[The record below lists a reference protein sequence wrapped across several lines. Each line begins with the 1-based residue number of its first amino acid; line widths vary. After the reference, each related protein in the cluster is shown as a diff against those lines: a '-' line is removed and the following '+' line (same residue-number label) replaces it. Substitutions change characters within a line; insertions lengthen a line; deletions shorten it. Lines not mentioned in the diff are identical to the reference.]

1 MSKKLPAWIVLT
13 VISLVAAL
21 ALGATYNGT
30 KDRIATQE
38 AEKAVAVRQELLPAA
53 ADFKLLTAEDE
64 TEVYQGLDASGA
76 SVGYVSVGTV
86 TGFGGPVEVTVGM
99 DDEGTIAGVRVGGS
113 NFSETAGLGAKS
125 KEPAF
130 YEQFAGMVYP
140 VDLTKNGGEV
150 DAITAATIT
159 SSAVVR
165 GVNDTAKYIAEK
177 AGIKLKEPVVLVQ
190 ELGNNRYA
198 TSKQGFG
205 GPVYVEAE
213 IVDGAIT
220 DIVIGDAN
228 FNETSGYGA
237 GAKEEKFYSQYVG
250 KSGTGL
256 VLNSDVD
263 QVSGA
268 TITSTAVNDAV
279 NLLLLYV
286 NDRAAYEAQLADA
299 PEEVDVS
306 IPAGAQTWTAKGKG
320 LTGTFDVTIAV
331 DENAAVTGIEVGD
344 ASTAE
349 DGAFLGQVKNNNA
362 FLAQF
367 IGTAGNINAAS
378 IDTVTGAT
386 ISSNGVISAV
396 NKAWNESQGI
406 VEATPAPTA
415 EPTGAEYKTKGQG
428 LTGAFSVWVYVDN
441 GAVTGLKVRSTESE
455 YDEPYLDLVKGN
467 SAFLSQFVGKSG
479 QIAES
484 DIDLVSGATI
494 SSQGVLAA
502 VNDALAKAASAP
514 AEATPAPAAEVAG
527 TEYKTKGQGLT
538 GAFNVTVVLDD
549 NGAVAGV
556 KIGSSESE
564 YDGTYLDMVK
574 GSEAFLSQ
582 FVGKTG
588 EIADAD
594 TVTGATISSKSVVD
608 AVNEVL
614 KNAAPAAAPAAE
626 PAAEVTGTEYK
637 TKGQGLT
644 GAFGVTVVLDDTGA
658 VAGVKIGSSE
668 SEYDGTYLDMVKGSE
683 AFLSQ
688 FVGKT
693 GEIADADTVT
703 GATISS
709 KSVVDAVNE
718 VLKNNAPAAA
728 PAAEPAAEAA
738 GLAGEYAVSV
748 QGFTDPMDVQVTL
761 DDNGAVIQVAVE
773 QSQSATDGAYVEKV
787 RTSEA
792 FLNQFIGKAAP
803 IADGE
808 IDVVTGATFASKAV
822 VAAVNDV
829 FAQKGITAAPAAEE
843 PQQSEAGASS
853 ILADGAYTLTGKG
866 MVDDVNVTVT
876 VENGKIAKVEVAE
889 SASATDA
896 LYVDMVRKSEGFLGQ
911 FIGKDALL
919 AETDIDVVT
928 GATITSRAVHGIVN
942 QVIAGDVSSEAEA
955 QLAEEPAAQ
964 PAEEGDVWG
973 GVAYMNGLT
982 GTFGV
987 AVDMNADG
995 TVKNV
1000 SLTKSD
1006 SDMDAEYLAKIT
1018 EEWLGQFVGKTLPVA
1033 GIDTVAGATISSSAV
1048 IEAVNGFAQAPAEE
1062 PAAEAPA
1069 TLAGEYTQEAQS
1081 FLDALKVTVT
1091 LDDAGA
1097 ITAINVADS
1106 ENADSAPYAAK
1117 AQSEA
1122 FLSQF
1127 IGKKA
1132 PLAEDDADVVTGAT
1146 FSCKAVISAVNA
1158 VYEQLGVQAEP
1169 AAPAEKE
1176 TKEAVTYKDGNYQ
1189 AAVDALTVTVTVAD
1203 GKVADVAVQ
1212 ADAAAE
1218 DALYVAMV
1226 AENAA
1231 FLSQFA
1237 GQSAPVEADAVTGAT
1252 FTSDAVAQAVNQ
1264 ALESAK

>member
-367 IGTAGNINAAS
+367 IGTAGNIDAAS

-415 EPTGAEYKTKGQG
+415 EPVGTEYKAKGQG

-467 SAFLSQFVGKSG
+467 SAFLGQFVGKSG

-514 AEATPAPAAEVAG
+514 AEATPAPASEVAG

-538 GAFNVTVVLDD
+538 GAFNVTVILDD
-549 NGAVAGV
+549 SGAVAGV

-574 GSEAFLSQ
+574 GSDAFLSQ

-626 PAAEVTGTEYK
+626 PAAE
-637 TKGQGLT
+637 
-644 GAFGVTVVLDDTGA
+644 
-658 VAGVKIGSSE
+658 
-668 SEYDGTYLDMVKGSE
+668 
-683 AFLSQ
+683 
-688 FVGKT
+688 
-693 GEIADADTVT
+693 
-703 GATISS
+703 
-709 KSVVDAVNE
+709 
-718 VLKNNAPAAA
+718 AAS
-728 PAAEPAAEAA
+728 
-738 GLAGEYAVSV
+738 LAGEYAVSV

-964 PAEEGDVWG
+964 SAEEGDVWG

-1033 GIDTVAGATISSSAV
+1033 GIDTVTGATISSSAV

-1176 TKEAVTYKDGNYQ
+1176 TKEAVTYKDGSYQ

-1237 GQSAPVEADAVTGAT
+1237 GQSVPVEADAVTGAT

>member
-64 TEVYQGLDASGA
+64 TEVYQGLDANGA

-130 YEQFAGMVYP
+130 YEQFAGLAYP
-140 VDLTKNGGEV
+140 VDLVKNGGEV

-190 ELGNNRYA
+190 ELGGNRYA

-237 GAKEEKFYSQYVG
+237 GAKEEKFYGQYVG

-256 VLNSDVD
+256 VLNSDID

-320 LTGTFDVTIAV
+320 LTGDFDVTIAV

-349 DGAFLGQVKNNNA
+349 DAAFLGQVKNNNA

-367 IGTAGNINAAS
+367 IGTTGSLDAAAM
-378 IDTVTGAT
+378 DTVTGAT
-386 ISSNGVISAV
+386 ISSKGVISAV

-406 VEATPAPTA
+406 AEATPAPTA
-415 EPTGAEYKTKGQG
+415 EP
-428 LTGAFSVWVYVDN
+428 
-441 GAVTGLKVRSTESE
+441 
-455 YDEPYLDLVKGN
+455 
-467 SAFLSQFVGKSG
+467 
-479 QIAES
+479 
-484 DIDLVSGATI
+484 
-494 SSQGVLAA
+494 
-502 VNDALAKAASAP
+502 
-514 AEATPAPAAEVAG
+514 
-527 TEYKTKGQGLT
+527 
-538 GAFNVTVVLDD
+538 
-549 NGAVAGV
+549 
-556 KIGSSESE
+556 
-564 YDGTYLDMVK
+564 
-574 GSEAFLSQ
+574 
-582 FVGKTG
+582 
-588 EIADAD
+588 
-594 TVTGATISSKSVVD
+594 
-608 AVNEVL
+608 
-614 KNAAPAAAPAAE
+614 
-626 PAAEVTGTEYK
+626 TGTEYK

-644 GAFGVTVVLDDTGA
+644 GAFAVWVYVDNGA
-658 VAGVKIGSSE
+658 VTGVKVRSTD
-668 SEYDGTYLDMVKGSE
+668 SEYDEPYLDLVKGNSD
-683 AFLSQ
+683 FLSQ
-688 FVGKT
+688 FVGKS
-693 GEIADADTVT
+693 GAIAESDIDMVS

-709 KSVVDAVNE
+709 QGVVAAVNDA
-718 VLKNNAPAAA
+718 LAKAASA
-728 PAAEPAAEAA
+728 PAAEATPAPAASEPVS
-738 GLAGEYAVSV
+738 GTEYKTKGQGVSGAFGV
-748 QGFTDPMDVQVTL
+748 TVTL
-761 DDNGAVIQVAVE
+761 DDSGAVAGVKVG
-773 QSQSATDGAYVEKV
+773 STDSEYDEAFLNMVKGD
-787 RTSEA
+787 EA
-792 FLNQFIGKAAP
+792 FLNQFIGKTGEVTDIDVVAGATISSQAVQAAVNEALKNAAPATEPAEPAAEPASLAGTYAVSEKGFTDPVDVQVTLDDSGAVTAVAVEPSQSATDSWFVGEVAGNKAFLNQFVGKNAP

-808 IDVVTGATFASKAV
+808 VDVVTGATFSSKAV
-822 VAAVNDV
+822 IAAVNSV
-829 FAQKGITAAPAAEE
+829 FAQHGITAPAAEE
-843 PQQSEAGASS
+843 PQQAEAGASD
-853 ILADGAYTLTGKG
+853 ILADGSYTLKGKG
-866 MVDDVNVTVT
+866 MVDEIEATVT
-876 VENGKIAKVEVAE
+876 VENGAVSKVEVAE

-896 LYVDMVRKSEGFLGQ
+896 LYVDMVRKNEGFLNQ
-911 FIGKDALL
+911 FIGKNTLL
-919 AETDIDVVT
+919 AEADIDVVT
-928 GATITSRAVHGIVN
+928 GATFTSRAVQGIVN
-942 QVIAGDVSSEAEA
+942 QVIAGDVSTEAE
-955 QLAEEPAAQ
+955 
-964 PAEEGDVWG
+964 
-973 GVAYMNGLT
+973 
-982 GTFGV
+982 
-987 AVDMNADG
+987 
-995 TVKNV
+995 
-1000 SLTKSD
+1000 
-1006 SDMDAEYLAKIT
+1006 
-1018 EEWLGQFVGKTLPVA
+1018 GQ
-1033 GIDTVAGATISSSAV
+1033 
-1048 IEAVNGFAQAPAEE
+1048 
-1062 PAAEAPA
+1062 PA

-1081 FLDALKVTVT
+1081 FLDTLKVTVT
-1091 LDDAGA
+1091 LDDEGA
-1097 ITAINVADS
+1097 ITAVSVADS
-1106 ENADSAPYAAK
+1106 ENADSAPYVAK
-1117 AQSEA
+1117 AQNEA

-1132 PLAEDDADVVTGAT
+1132 PVAADGVDVVTGAT
-1146 FSCKAVISAVNA
+1146 FSCKAVIDAVNA
-1158 VYEQLGVQAEP
+1158 VYDQLGVKAEA
-1169 AAPAEKE
+1169 AAPVEKE
-1176 TKEAVTYKDGNYQ
+1176 TQEAAAYKDGSYEATARN
-1189 AAVDALTVTVTVAD
+1189 LTVTVTVTD
-1203 GKVADVAVQ
+1203 GKVSDVAVA

-1218 DALYVAMV
+1218 DAIYVAMV
-1226 AENAA
+1226 TENAA

-1252 FTSDAVAQAVNQ
+1252 FTSDAVAEAVNQ

>member
-64 TEVYQGLDASGA
+64 TEVYQGLDANGA

-130 YEQFAGMVYP
+130 YEQFAGLAYP
-140 VDLTKNGGEV
+140 VDLVKNGGEV

-190 ELGNNRYA
+190 ELGGNRYA

-237 GAKEEKFYSQYVG
+237 GAKEEKFYGQYVG

-256 VLNSDVD
+256 VLNSDID

-320 LTGTFDVTIAV
+320 LTGDFDVTIAV

-349 DGAFLGQVKNNNA
+349 DAAFLGQVKNNNA

-367 IGTAGNINAAS
+367 IGTTGSLDAAAM
-378 IDTVTGAT
+378 DTVTGAT
-386 ISSNGVISAV
+386 ISSKGVISAV

-406 VEATPAPTA
+406 AEATPAPTA
-415 EPTGAEYKTKGQG
+415 EP
-428 LTGAFSVWVYVDN
+428 
-441 GAVTGLKVRSTESE
+441 
-455 YDEPYLDLVKGN
+455 
-467 SAFLSQFVGKSG
+467 
-479 QIAES
+479 
-484 DIDLVSGATI
+484 
-494 SSQGVLAA
+494 
-502 VNDALAKAASAP
+502 
-514 AEATPAPAAEVAG
+514 
-527 TEYKTKGQGLT
+527 
-538 GAFNVTVVLDD
+538 
-549 NGAVAGV
+549 
-556 KIGSSESE
+556 
-564 YDGTYLDMVK
+564 
-574 GSEAFLSQ
+574 
-582 FVGKTG
+582 
-588 EIADAD
+588 
-594 TVTGATISSKSVVD
+594 
-608 AVNEVL
+608 
-614 KNAAPAAAPAAE
+614 
-626 PAAEVTGTEYK
+626 TGTEYK

-644 GAFGVTVVLDDTGA
+644 GAFAVWVYVDNGA
-658 VAGVKIGSSE
+658 VTGVKVRSTD
-668 SEYDGTYLDMVKGSE
+668 SEYDEPYLDLVKGNSD
-683 AFLSQ
+683 FLSQ
-688 FVGKT
+688 FVGKS
-693 GEIADADTVT
+693 GAIAESDIDMVS

-709 KSVVDAVNE
+709 QGVVAAVNDA
-718 VLKNNAPAAA
+718 LAKAASA
-728 PAAEPAAEAA
+728 PAAEATPAPAASEPVS
-738 GLAGEYAVSV
+738 GTEYKTKGQGVSGAFGV
-748 QGFTDPMDVQVTL
+748 TVTL
-761 DDNGAVIQVAVE
+761 DDSGAVAGVKVG
-773 QSQSATDGAYVEKV
+773 STDSEYDEAFLNMVKGD
-787 RTSEA
+787 EA
-792 FLNQFIGKAAP
+792 FLNQFIGKTGEVTDIDVVAGATISSQAVQAAVNEALANAAPAAAPVEAPAVETAENEYKTKGQGVSGAFGVTVTLDGNGAVAGVKVGSTDSEYDEAFLNMVKGNEAFLNQFIGKTGEVTDIDVVAGATVSSQAVQAAVNEALKNAAPATEPAEPAAEPASLAGTYAVSEKGFTDPVDVQVTLDDSGAVTAVAVEPSQSATDSWFVGEVAGNKAFLNQFVGKNAP

-808 IDVVTGATFASKAV
+808 VDVVTGATFSSKAV
-822 VAAVNDV
+822 IAAVNSV
-829 FAQKGITAAPAAEE
+829 FAQHGITAPAAEE
-843 PQQSEAGASS
+843 PQQAEAGASD
-853 ILADGAYTLTGKG
+853 ILADGSYTLKGKG
-866 MVDDVNVTVT
+866 MVDEIEATVT
-876 VENGKIAKVEVAE
+876 VENGAVSKVEVAE

-896 LYVDMVRKSEGFLGQ
+896 LYVDMVRKNEGFLNQ
-911 FIGKDALL
+911 FIGKNTLL
-919 AETDIDVVT
+919 AEADIDVVT
-928 GATITSRAVHGIVN
+928 GATFTSRAVQGIVN
-942 QVIAGDVSSEAEA
+942 QVIAGDVSTEAE
-955 QLAEEPAAQ
+955 
-964 PAEEGDVWG
+964 
-973 GVAYMNGLT
+973 
-982 GTFGV
+982 
-987 AVDMNADG
+987 
-995 TVKNV
+995 
-1000 SLTKSD
+1000 
-1006 SDMDAEYLAKIT
+1006 
-1018 EEWLGQFVGKTLPVA
+1018 GQ
-1033 GIDTVAGATISSSAV
+1033 
-1048 IEAVNGFAQAPAEE
+1048 
-1062 PAAEAPA
+1062 PA

-1081 FLDALKVTVT
+1081 FLDTLKVTVT
-1091 LDDAGA
+1091 LDDEGA
-1097 ITAINVADS
+1097 ITAVSVADS
-1106 ENADSAPYAAK
+1106 ENADSAPYVAK
-1117 AQSEA
+1117 AQNEA

-1132 PLAEDDADVVTGAT
+1132 PVAADGVDVVTGAT
-1146 FSCKAVISAVNA
+1146 FSCKAVIDAVNA
-1158 VYEQLGVQAEP
+1158 VYDQLGVKAEA
-1169 AAPAEKE
+1169 AAPVEKE
-1176 TKEAVTYKDGNYQ
+1176 TQEAAAYKDGSYEATARN
-1189 AAVDALTVTVTVAD
+1189 LTVTVTVTD
-1203 GKVADVAVQ
+1203 GKVSDVAVA

-1218 DALYVAMV
+1218 DAIYVAMV
-1226 AENAA
+1226 TENAA

-1252 FTSDAVAQAVNQ
+1252 FTSDAVAEAVNQ

>member
-64 TEVYQGLDASGA
+64 TEVYQGLDANGA

-140 VDLTKNGGEV
+140 VDLVKNGGEV

-190 ELGNNRYA
+190 ELGGNRYA

-237 GAKEEKFYSQYVG
+237 GQEENYHSQYVG

-256 VLNSDVD
+256 VLNSDID

-349 DGAFLGQVKNNNA
+349 DAAFLGQVKNNNA

-367 IGTAGNINAAS
+367 IGTTGNIDAAA

-386 ISSNGVISAV
+386 ISSKGVISAV

-406 VEATPAPTA
+406 AEATPAPTA
-415 EPTGAEYKTKGQG
+415 EPTGTEYKTKGQG
-428 LTGAFSVWVYVDN
+428 LTGAFTVWVYVDN
-441 GAVTGLKVRSTESE
+441 GAVTGVKVRSTESE

-484 DIDLVSGATI
+484 DIDMVSGATI
-494 SSQGVLAA
+494 SSQGVLSA
-502 VNDALAKAASAP
+502 VNDALSKAASAP
-514 AEATPAPAAEVAG
+514 AAEATPAPAAEVAG

-538 GAFNVTVVLDD
+538 GAFNVTVTLDD

-556 KIGSSESE
+556 KVGSTDSE
-564 YDGTYLDMVK
+564 YDEAFLNMVK
-574 GSEAFLSQ
+574 G
-582 FVGKTG
+582 
-588 EIADAD
+588 
-594 TVTGATISSKSVVD
+594 
-608 AVNEVL
+608 N
-614 KNAAPAAAPAAE
+614 
-626 PAAEVTGTEYK
+626 
-637 TKGQGLT
+637 
-644 GAFGVTVVLDDTGA
+644 
-658 VAGVKIGSSE
+658 
-668 SEYDGTYLDMVKGSE
+668 
-683 AFLSQ
+683 
-688 FVGKT
+688 
-693 GEIADADTVT
+693 
-703 GATISS
+703 
-709 KSVVDAVNE
+709 
-718 VLKNNAPAAA
+718 
-728 PAAEPAAEAA
+728 
-738 GLAGEYAVSV
+738 
-748 QGFTDPMDVQVTL
+748 
-761 DDNGAVIQVAVE
+761 
-773 QSQSATDGAYVEKV
+773 
-787 RTSEA
+787 EA
-792 FLNQFIGKAAP
+792 FLNQFIGKT
-803 IADGE
+803 GE
-808 IDVVTGATFASKAV
+808 V
-822 VAAVNDV
+822 
-829 FAQKGITAAPAAEE
+829 
-843 PQQSEAGASS
+843 
-853 ILADGAYTLTGKG
+853 
-866 MVDDVNVTVT
+866 
-876 VENGKIAKVEVAE
+876 
-889 SASATDA
+889 
-896 LYVDMVRKSEGFLGQ
+896 
-911 FIGKDALL
+911 
-919 AETDIDVVT
+919 TDI
-928 GATITSRAVHGIVN
+928 
-942 QVIAGDVSSEAEA
+942 
-955 QLAEEPAAQ
+955 
-964 PAEEGDVWG
+964 
-973 GVAYMNGLT
+973 
-982 GTFGV
+982 
-987 AVDMNADG
+987 
-995 TVKNV
+995 
-1000 SLTKSD
+1000 
-1006 SDMDAEYLAKIT
+1006 
-1018 EEWLGQFVGKTLPVA
+1018 
-1033 GIDTVAGATISSSAV
+1033 
-1048 IEAVNGFAQAPAEE
+1048 
-1062 PAAEAPA
+1062 
-1069 TLAGEYTQEAQS
+1069 
-1081 FLDALKVTVT
+1081 
-1091 LDDAGA
+1091 
-1097 ITAINVADS
+1097 
-1106 ENADSAPYAAK
+1106 
-1117 AQSEA
+1117 
-1122 FLSQF
+1122 
-1127 IGKKA
+1127 
-1132 PLAEDDADVVTGAT
+1132 
-1146 FSCKAVISAVNA
+1146 
-1158 VYEQLGVQAEP
+1158 
-1169 AAPAEKE
+1169 
-1176 TKEAVTYKDGNYQ
+1176 
-1189 AAVDALTVTVTVAD
+1189 
-1203 GKVADVAVQ
+1203 
-1212 ADAAAE
+1212 
-1218 DALYVAMV
+1218 
-1226 AENAA
+1226 
-1231 FLSQFA
+1231 
-1237 GQSAPVEADAVTGAT
+1237 DAVTGAT
-1252 FTSDAVAQAVNQ
+1252 ISSQGVLAAVNEVLKPTRPRRG
-1264 ALESAK
+1264 APRLSPPPKWPAPSTRPRARASPARST